1 MLPAI
6 AAVERRNTCEPC
18 GSVAPLVGASRLT
31 AVPLA
36 VETVTLAGEE
46 TAVMPALSATWA
58 VMALVPST
66 AGVQT
71 TL

>member
-36 VETVTLAGEE
+36 VETVTFAGAEV
-46 TAVMPALSATWA
+46 AVIPTESVTCAVIALLPKTE
-58 VMALVPST
+58 
-66 AGVQT
+66 GVHT